1 MYSFGFSYLRCKSC
15 NCSKYCWNNWAVE
28 LIGIGPVLGN
38 IGAIPYSKSVTFVL
52 GLLPIFILIGFL
64 AYQAGITRQL
74 FEAAKAWVGFV
85 PGGLAVATVFA
96 TAGFA
101 AVSGLLPQQLFFQE

>member
-1 MYSFGFSYLRCKSC
+1 M
-15 NCSKYCWNNWAVE
+15 
-28 LIGIGPVLGN
+28 
-38 IGAIPYSKSVTFVL
+38 
-52 GLLPIFILIGFL
+52 PIFILIGL

-96 TAGFA
+96 TAGLQQFQEL
-101 AVSGLLPQQLFFQE
+101 LLPAVFQE